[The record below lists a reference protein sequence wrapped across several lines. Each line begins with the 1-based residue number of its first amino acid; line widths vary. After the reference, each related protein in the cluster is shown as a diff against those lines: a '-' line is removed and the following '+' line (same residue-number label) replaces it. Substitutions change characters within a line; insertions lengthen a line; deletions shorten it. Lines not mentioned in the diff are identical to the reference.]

1 MATVIVLTSGKG
13 GVGKTVASAS
23 IALGIALRGKKTVV
37 ADLDIGL
44 RNLDMALG
52 CERRVV
58 FDIINVLQGE
68 AELNDALIRNRHS
81 DNLYVLPASQTRD
94 KDALSK
100 NGLAKLIDRLS
111 EEDFEYIIFD
121 SPSGLDRGAKLS
133 LYFADE
139 VIFVANPTRASLRA
153 CDRMLGILQQESRK
167 LQSSDGAVVERLLIN
182 RYLSDSATGVPAN
195 GSVARQHMVESLGIE
210 LLGVVPESALV
221 SAAAESGIPVI
232 ADKSTVAGAAF
243 DVVVSRLLGENL
255 IVDDESE
262 ASTAGARGGLFD
274 KLLGR

>member
-37 ADLDIGL
+37 VDLDIGL

-58 FDIINVLQGE
+58 FDVINVMHGE
-68 AELNDALIRNRHS
+68 AELKDALIRDRHS
-81 DNLYVLPASQTRD
+81 DNLFILPASQTRD

-100 NGLAKLIDRLS
+100 NGLAKLIERLS
-111 EEDFEYIIFD
+111 EEGFEYIVFD
-121 SPSGLDRGAKLS
+121 SPSGLERGAKLS

-153 CDRMLGILQQESRK
+153 CDRLLGILQQESKK
-167 LQSSDGAVVERLLIN
+167 LQASDNSVGERLLIN
-182 RYLSDSATGVPAN
+182 RYTTDAGSLS
-195 GSVARQHMVESLGIE
+195 RQHMVDSLGID
-210 LLGVVPESALV
+210 LLGIVPESEV
-221 SAAAESGIPVI
+221 VYAATEAGNPVI
-232 ADKSTVAGAAF
+232 ADKSTAAGEAF
-243 DVVVSRLLGENL
+243 EVVVSRLLGENL
-255 IVDDESE
+255 PVEAESE
-262 ASTAGARGGLFD
+262 ASSGTRIGLFD

>member
-23 IALGIALRGKKTVV
+23 IALGIALRGKKTVL

-68 AELNDALIRNRHS
+68 AELDDALIRDRHS
-81 DNLYVLPASQTRD
+81 DNLYILPASQTRD

-111 EEDFEYIIFD
+111 EEEFEYIIFD
-121 SPSGLDRGAKLS
+121 SPSGLERGAKLS

-153 CDRMLGILQQESRK
+153 CDRMLGVLQQESRK
-167 LQSSDGAVVERLLIN
+167 LQSNDGTVVEHLLIN
-182 RYLSDSATGVPAN
+182 RYASDSATGVPAT
-195 GSVARQHMVESLGIE
+195 GTVARAQMVESLGIE
-210 LLGVVPESALV
+210 LLGIVPESALV
-221 SAAAESGIPVI
+221 AAATETGTPVV

-255 IVDDESE
+255 PVDNERE
-262 ASTAGARGGLFD
+262 AASAGTRAGLFD
-274 KLLGR
+274 KLLRR